1 MVKKCIICGKE
12 FQGNSN
18 NSRYCSDE
26 CRNTPLYTDEINGEQ
41 YGLLTVTNAFRKNS
55 TLYAVCKCACGNVC
69 TVRYDSL
76 LSGKTISCG
85 YVNKKNL
92 IQPLDLKGKT
102 NKYGCTAIKQLEKH
116 SDSYFWLC
124 KCSCGK
130 EFVFKGRNYYLGRYI
145 NKEDSIKARKM
156 AEEAMFG
163 NFLKWFQETYP
174 DRWKK
179 MKNTDSSENE
189 IAISK
194 TMGKGG
200 GTESFDSTKR

>member
-55 TLYAVCKCACGNVC
+55 TLYAVCKCACGKEFVVFAKNFPKV
-69 TVRYDSL
+69 
-76 LSGKTISCG
+76 KSCG
-85 YVNKKNL
+85 CAQTQTRKKN
-92 IQPLDLKGKT
+92 IQKAQETFLNGCVENFSVYCIKPKKMLKNNTSGVRGITYDRTAQKWQVQIVFKGKT
-102 NKYGCTAIKQLEKH
+102 YK
-116 SDSYFWLC
+116 
-124 KCSCGK
+124 
-130 EFVFKGRNYYLGRYI
+130 LGRYI

-163 NFLKWFQETYP
+163 NFLKWFQDTYP
-174 DRWKK
+174 DRWKR
-179 MKNTDSSENE
+179 MTNTDSS
-189 IAISK
+189 K
-194 TMGKGG
+194 MK
-200 GTESFDSTKR
+200 